1 MTDRALE
8 AFDRA
13 VRDGDA
19 RRLQEVL
26 AEHPRLADEIDAPRF
41 EVEWPAVVHAANRG
55 DREIVDVLLEHGAD
69 INARSAFWGRTVGV
83 LDDSPPGMRTFP
95 LERGALPEI
104 TEFVEAV
111 RSGDV
116 KRVSELLSMLEL
128 LLRHGPDLTYRNSYG
143 STPLGSAHGRPLT
156 STSRTATTRPAL
168 GSSSRRGSAVEE
180 WMTNHSTP
188 EVREVLAGS

>member
-1 MTDRALE
+1 MTDRALD

-26 AEHPRLADEIDAPRF
+26 ADHPRLADEIDAPRF

-116 KRVSELLSMLEL
+116 KRVSELLSTLEL

-143 STPLGSAHGRPLT
+143 STPLGVCAWASVNFNVADGDY
-156 STSRTATTRPAL
+156 PACARL
-168 GSSSRRGSAVEE
+168 LIKAGSAVEE